1 VLTNTNNKM
10 ANRFLNWIDRVG
22 LPLAAF
28 VSVTGSVLMFVI
40 IIIRLLYEN

>member
-1 VLTNTNNKM
+1 M
-10 ANRFLNWIDRVG
+10 ANRFLLWIDRVG

-28 VSVTGSVLMFVI
+28 VSVSGSVLMFVI

>member
-1 VLTNTNNKM
+1 
-10 ANRFLNWIDRVG
+10 VG

>member
-1 VLTNTNNKM
+1 MLTNTNNNM

-40 IIIRLLYEN
+40 IIYRLINEN

>member
-1 VLTNTNNKM
+1 M

-40 IIIRLLYEN
+40 IIYRLINEN